1 MKCINILHIDDDES
15 TLKLMKNLLENE
27 NEAFKV
33 TSILVTAQSM
43 LDLRFLEDQKYDIII
58 SDYQMPVLNGLE
70 FIEKIRK
77 NRHKTPVIIVSGQ
90 EQVEIPKELLVRH

>member
-1 MKCINILHIDDDES
+1 
-15 TLKLMKNLLENE
+15 MKNLLENE